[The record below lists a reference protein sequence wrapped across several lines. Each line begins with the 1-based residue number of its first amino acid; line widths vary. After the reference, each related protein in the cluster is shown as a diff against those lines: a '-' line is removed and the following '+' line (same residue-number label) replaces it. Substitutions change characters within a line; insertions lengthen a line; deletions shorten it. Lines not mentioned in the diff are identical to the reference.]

1 MKNSFS
7 QTGFAA
13 LGLIALAGAVVS
25 AVYFS
30 KPDKAGAL
38 FQPDNASVVAQGKE
52 IYAANCASCH
62 GDNLEGQPNWRS
74 PDADGYLPA
83 PPHDKSGHTWH
94 HPDAMLF
101 ATTLTYAY
109 MGATHMGININTVP
123 IIAVG
128 VGVGIDYSIYMMD
141 RIRSEMVKLGDIAQA
156 VRAAISTTGLA
167 VSFTAI
173 TLIAGIVMWV
183 LLSDLRFQADAA
195 LLLIVMVVLNG
206 AAAMLLVPSWV
217 LVFKPKF
224 ICNAYEDEDGVIHA
238 T

>member
-1 MKNSFS
+1 ME
-7 QTGFAA
+7 
-13 LGLIALAGAVVS
+13 GLKIRLAGGTIGVTASMNEAAYETNLWVLPLVFLLIFAMVTFFYGSIS
-25 AVYFS
+25 AGMMMFM
-30 KPDKAGAL
+30 
-38 FQPDNASVVAQGKE
+38 
-52 IYAANCASCH
+52 
-62 GDNLEGQPNWRS
+62 
-74 PDADGYLPA
+74 
-83 PPHDKSGHTWH
+83 
-94 HPDAMLF
+94 AMMF

-141 RIRSEMVKLGDIAQA
+141 RIRSEMVKLGDLSQA

-195 LLLIVMVVLNG
+195 LLLIVMVVLN
-206 AAAMLLVPSWV
+206 AIAAMLLVPSWV

-224 ICNAYEDEDGVIHA
+224 ICEAYADDDGIIHA